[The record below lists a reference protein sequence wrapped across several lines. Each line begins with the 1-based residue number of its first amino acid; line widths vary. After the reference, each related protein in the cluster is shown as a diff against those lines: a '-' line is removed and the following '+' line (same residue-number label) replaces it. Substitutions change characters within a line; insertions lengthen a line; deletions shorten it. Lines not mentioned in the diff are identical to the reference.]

1 MEQTNQT
8 TLDEK
13 KNPQTENTSSKKAKS
28 NSLAGSYLWGI
39 LLFFILILIDQLT
52 KAFADVIFI
61 DENGKPTLYELIPGW
76 VNLTITYNRGI
87 SFGIGSTASIAT
99 KIAVVAMTG
108 VIMLA
113 LTVMYFKC
121 DKRRTFIRVALVF
134 VIAGGVGNLIDR
146 VYYQVW
152 DPSTAAA
159 IRDGVRD
166 MVDIS
171 ALGFGVCNFADFFI
185 CGGAAALVA
194 ACLFFDTYAY
204 SPKGKYKALQ
214 EEAESLELVKAEEKK
229 QKKLLKSEKASEG
242 QATDEPKDNEAE
254 KNG

>member
-1 MEQTNQT
+1 MQN
-8 TLDEK
+8 K
-13 KNPQTENTSSKKAKS
+13 QTETNLNSKSATAEKTTQKQKP
-28 NSLAGSYLWGI
+28 LQGSCLWGI
-39 LLFFILILIDQLT
+39 LVFFILILVDQIT

-61 DENGKPTLYELIPGW
+61 DESGKPTVFELIPGW

-87 SFGIGSTASIAT
+87 SFGIGSTASMGT

-108 VIMLA
+108 VMMLVLA
-113 LTVMYFKC
+113 ILYFKC
-121 DKRRTFIRVALVF
+121 DKRRTWIRMALVF

-171 ALGFGVCNFADFFI
+171 AIGFGVCNFADFFI
-185 CGGAAALVA
+185 TGGAVALIL

-204 SPKGKYKALQ
+204 SPKGKYVALQ
-214 EEAESLELVKAEEKK
+214 READALEEKR
-229 QKKLLKSEKASEG
+229 LAEKAAKKAAETNKESEN
-242 QATDEPKDNEAE
+242 QSTE
-254 KNG
+254 KVE

>member
-1 MEQTNQT
+1 MQN
-8 TLDEK
+8 K
-13 KNPQTENTSSKKAKS
+13 QTETNLNTNAATAEKTTQKQKP
-28 NSLAGSYLWGI
+28 LQGSCLWGI
-39 LLFFILILIDQLT
+39 LVFFILILVDQIT

-61 DENGKPTLYELIPGW
+61 DESGKPTVFELIPGW

-87 SFGIGSTASIAT
+87 SFGIGSTASMGT

-108 VIMLA
+108 VMMLVLA
-113 LTVMYFKC
+113 ILYFKC
-121 DKRRTFIRVALVF
+121 DKRRTWIRMALVF

-171 ALGFGVCNFADFFI
+171 AIGFGVCNFADFFI
-185 CGGAAALVA
+185 TGGAVALIL

-204 SPKGKYKALQ
+204 SPKGKYVALQ
-214 EEAESLELVKAEEKK
+214 READALEEKR
-229 QKKLLKSEKASEG
+229 LAEKAAKKAAKTNKESEN
-242 QATDEPKDNEAE
+242 QPTE
-254 KNG
+254 KVE

>member
-1 MEQTNQT
+1 MQN
-8 TLDEK
+8 K
-13 KNPQTENTSSKKAKS
+13 QTETNLNTNATTAEKTTQKQKP
-28 NSLAGSYLWGI
+28 LQGSCLWGI
-39 LLFFILILIDQLT
+39 LVFFILILVDQIT

-61 DENGKPTLYELIPGW
+61 DESGKPTVFQLIPGW

-87 SFGIGSTASIAT
+87 SFGIGSTASMGT

-108 VIMLA
+108 VMMLVLA
-113 LTVMYFKC
+113 ILYFKC
-121 DKRRTFIRVALVF
+121 DKRRTWIRMALVF

-171 ALGFGVCNFADFFI
+171 AIGFGVCNFADFFI
-185 CGGAAALVA
+185 TGGAVALIL

-204 SPKGKYKALQ
+204 SPKGKYVALQ
-214 EEAESLELVKAEEKK
+214 READALEEKR
-229 QKKLLKSEKASEG
+229 LAEKAAKKAAKTNKESEN
-242 QATDEPKDNEAE
+242 QPTE
-254 KNG
+254 KVE